1 MKSEEIRA
9 LSVDAVLAQVN
20 DAKEELMRLRFQ
32 QATGELT
39 DYSRLR
45 FTRRKIARLYTILKE
60 QQAASGGEGEQ
71 GSPEPSTEGEK

>member
-1 MKSEEIRA
+1 MKIEDIRA
-9 LSVDAVLAQVN
+9 MSVDAINSQIN

-45 FTRRKIARLYTILKE
+45 ITRRNIARLYTILKE
-60 QQAASGGEGEQ
+60 QQAANM
-71 GSPEPSTEGEK
+71 EGEK